1 MLLRVLCVLLPMV
14 MAAAGFRS
22 QALAD
27 FWLENAAVA
36 VVLLGLVLAHKR
48 LPLSNFSYLLIFVF
62 LCAHEYGA
70 SYRYVDAPIGEW
82 MKPWFD
88 SSRNHYDRLVHFL
101 FGLLITLPVYE
112 AAVLLVRVRG
122 WLSYLLPV
130 QFVMMGSAFYEI
142 AEWAVAVN
150 VDPALGVEFIG
161 AQGDPWD
168 SSKDMAMALVG
179 TVTAVSIL
187 AIVKAFR
194 QRATESHEEHL
205 TRV

>member
-1 MLLRVLCVLLPMV
+1 

-48 LPLSNFSYLLIFVF
+48 LPLSNLSYLLIFAF

-70 SYRYVDAPIGEW
+70 SYRYVEAPIGEW
-82 MKPWFD
+82 MKPWFG

-142 AEWAVAVN
+142 TEWVVAVN

-161 AQGDPWD
+161 AQGDLWD
-168 SSKDMAMALVG
+168 SSKDMAIAMVGAL
-179 TVTAVSIL
+179 TAVSIL

-194 QRATESHEEHL
+194 QSATELHEEHL